1 MITYFLSAFEIL
13 LQLEETQP
21 FITMKKTTQISSELK
36 WEEKKKKKISHFQEL
51 AMKPKALVFY

>member
-36 WEEKKKKKISHFQEL
+36 WEEKKKKISHFQEL